1 MRALLDTNVI
11 IHRENTRVTSFT
23 IGKLFYWLDKLH
35 YEKLIHPYSIEELR
49 KYRNPMMQ
57 SLYDAKIAAYT
68 EMRCIAPQTDDF
80 VALLND
86 TPKTANDQIDNQL
99 LCELYCKRADILIT
113 EDRRMRLKADRL
125 GLSDRLFTINAFIE
139 KCTNENPDL
148 IDYKVLAV
156 KKELFGNIDVTDP
169 FFATFREAYRDFGSW
184 FVKKSNEEAY
194 VCRTDKG
201 TILGFLYLK
210 TETEEENYG
219 DIEPVFQ
226 PKRRLKVGT
235 FKVEASGFRLGER
248 FIKIIFDNAIERSVD
263 EIYVTLYMN
272 RPELRT
278 LCGLLSRWGFYEY
291 GIKRNG
297 DSEEVVLVKKM
308 ACFDMS
314 KSTKENYPNIRYDM
328 QKFFLPIEAQYH
340 TPLFPDSQLRTEG
353 SFDYLGDK
361 AHRYALQ
368 KVYISLSYKR
378 DMRSGDLLVIYRK
391 GTTIG
396 RKAFESVVS
405 TICIVDEVRY
415 NFSNKDDYLKYCENR
430 TVFSQETLEQLW
442 NRHREKLLVVKFIFV
457 KSLTKRLTLGELWDL
472 GIVSPNSGPR
482 PFDHITDTGFDMILA
497 QSKTKIH
504 FERQ

>member
-11 IHRENTRVTSFT
+11 IHRENTKATSFT

-35 YEKLIHPYSIEELR
+35 YEKLIHPYSIDELR
-49 KYRNPMMQ
+49 KYRNPQMQ
-57 SLYDAKIAAYT
+57 SLYDTKIDAYT
-68 EMRCIAPQTDDF
+68 EMRCIAPQTAEF
-80 VALLND
+80 TALLSD

-125 GLSDRLFTINAFIE
+125 GLLERVFTINSFIE

-169 FFATFREAYRDFGSW
+169 FFATFREAYTGFEDW
-184 FVKKSNEEAY
+184 FIKKSNEEAY
-194 VCRTDKG
+194 VCRTDTG
-201 TILGFLYLK
+201 AILGFLYLK
-210 TETEEENYG
+210 TETEEENYS
-219 DIEPVFQ
+219 DIAPIFR

-248 FIKIIFDNAIERSVD
+248 FIKIIFDNAIERNVE

-278 LCGLLSRWGFYEY
+278 LYDLLVRWGFYEY
-291 GIKRNG
+291 GIKRNDNG
-297 DSEEVVLVKKM
+297 EEVVLVKKM
-308 ACFDMS
+308 AGYDKS
-314 KSTKENYPNIRYDM
+314 KSVKENFPNIRYDV

-353 SFDYLGDK
+353 NFDYLGDK

-378 DMRSGDLLVIYRK
+378 DMRPGDLLVIYRK
-391 GTTIG
+391 RITPR
-396 RKAFESVVS
+396 RKAYESVVS
-405 TICIVDEVRY
+405 TICVVDEVRY
-415 NFSNKDDYLKYCENR
+415 NFSSKEDYFKYCENR
-430 TVFSQETLEQLW
+430 TVFDPETLNQLW
-442 NRHREKLLVVKFIFV
+442 EKHRNNLLMVKFIFV
-457 KSLTKRLTLGELWDL
+457 KSLTKRITLGELWDSD
-472 GIVSPNSGPR
+472 IVPRNGGPR
-482 PFDHITDTGFDMILA
+482 PFDHISDADFDTILA
-497 QSKTKIH
+497 KSQTKIH